1 MFSYLRRPRL
11 PIVPGN
17 SLILAIDE
25 LFVSDELPASRH
37 HYLRLHP
44 LVRPYL
50 TLQTAGRVKD
60 LCGLR
65 LRASKR
71 AHPLTT
77 ESEGIPATGLGD
89 TMFVCVVGSG
99 YVGLVTGTCLAE
111 IGHNVICI
119 DVDEQKIARLKQSQ
133 VPIYE
138 PGIQELILT
147 NQALGR
153 LSFSGDISDAAERGC
168 DFYFFAVGTP
178 PRAEDGGADLTQ
190 VFAAVEVTA
199 QALAR
204 QGNVAQ
210 RFAVFVTKSTVPVG
224 TSREVARIVARHL
237 PEEQFAV

>member
-1 MFSYLRRPRL
+1 M
-11 PIVPGN
+11 
-17 SLILAIDE
+17 
-25 LFVSDELPASRH
+25 
-37 HYLRLHP
+37 
-44 LVRPYL
+44 

-65 LRASKR
+65 LRASKL

-147 NQALGR
+147 NQAR
-153 LSFSGDISDAAERGC
+153 PF
-168 DFYFFAVGTP
+168 
-178 PRAEDGGADLTQ
+178 
-190 VFAAVEVTA
+190 
-199 QALAR
+199 
-204 QGNVAQ
+204 
-210 RFAVFVTKSTVPVG
+210 
-224 TSREVARIVARHL
+224 
-237 PEEQFAV
+237 